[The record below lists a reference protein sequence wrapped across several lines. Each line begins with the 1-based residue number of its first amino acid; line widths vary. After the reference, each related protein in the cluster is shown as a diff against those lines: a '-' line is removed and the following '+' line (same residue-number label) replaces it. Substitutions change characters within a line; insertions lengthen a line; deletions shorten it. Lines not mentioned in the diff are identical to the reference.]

1 MASREQDWLDQA
13 KRDLEHARHSLRDAD
28 FEWACFAAQQASE
41 KAVKAVYQR
50 REAEAWGHAVSE
62 LLEGLQEP
70 ELIAES
76 VVDMARE
83 LDRHYI
89 PARYPNAHPQG
100 APFRYYTRGDAERA
114 IGYGESIIRVC
125 EDLLAQ

>member
-1 MASREQDWLDQA
+1 MASRERAWLDQA
-13 KRDLEHARHSLRDAD
+13 KRDLEHARHSLRDED

-50 REAEAWGHAVSE
+50 RGAEAWGHSVSE
-62 LLEGLQEP
+62 LLQGLQQSERI
-70 ELIAES
+70 EEN

-100 APFRYYTRGDAERA
+100 PPFRYYTRGDAERA
-114 IGYGESIIRVC
+114 IGYGESIIRIC
-125 EDLLAQ
+125 EDLLAR